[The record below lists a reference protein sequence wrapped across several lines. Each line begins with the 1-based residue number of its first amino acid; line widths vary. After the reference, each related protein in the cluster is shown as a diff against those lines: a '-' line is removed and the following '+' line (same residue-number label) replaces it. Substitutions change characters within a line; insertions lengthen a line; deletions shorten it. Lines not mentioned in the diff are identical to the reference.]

1 MMVIGVW
8 SLVRVLVHVTSSQH
22 LSLQSSTCSFLCP
35 EATPLLA
42 CTQLCPTIGQ
52 PHHIH
57 VGGVWLQM
65 VNQDSSL
72 LIDVQFQD
80 NEGREREGRR

>member
-22 LSLQSSTCSFLCP
+22 LSLQSGTCSFLCP
-35 EATPLLA
+35 EATPLQA

-52 PHHIH
+52 PHHIQ
-57 VGGVWLQM
+57 VGGGVALNGQSGQQ
-65 VNQDSSL
+65 V
-72 LIDVQFQD
+72 
-80 NEGREREGRR
+80 G

>member
-52 PHHIH
+52 SHHIQ
-57 VGGVWLQM
+57 VGGCVAPN

-80 NEGREREGRR
+80 KAGEREGRR